1 MTDVALAAVKNIR
14 NQLLLYAIVETV
26 LLGVLLAVG
35 TEVPGGLAP
44 VVYAIACLILI
55 VAAGHFLIEYRTLVT
70 KSAAPTETRAISRP
84 QNVETF
90 AASDSR
96 EFRNRVEALIL
107 AARHVVLIGTGLNL
121 LNRDPFAREVILRAA
136 HGDCRLEIYLADPA
150 SPRVRM
156 RLAEEELGNYKPPVG
171 RKGLEIRLTTLL
183 AAWRSA
189 GRPSSIKIGL
199 FSHYLTM
206 ATLLIDDDYFVY
218 PYGFATLGN
227 FSPVLYLS
235 KTNPANAGFIE
246 FLELQYQLVKEH
258 SIDAETVVVHRSKK
272 RRRFDQLVPFA
283 LYYVPPAES
292 ALYEFGTKVLG
303 YDIRDRQLIKSPWSD
318 DVGSAAA
325 FGFHLTLADA
335 LYFFTEA
342 EVRAVVADLE
352 IRLQD
357 FASFDVGN
365 FRICERF
372 PDKRSV
378 SLRFD
383 DNSGSLEAL
392 HHELVHCAYSL
403 AAESDYSLGRAALT
417 RDSDSHRAATMI
429 KHYQAPYILGRFQ
442 PHFTL
447 ATNVEHKRQGPL
459 RAEVEKFAES
469 KQLESTVRIAR
480 LAVMSRDPGRDQWV
494 IIDEL
499 TLG

>member
-1 MTDVALAAVKNIR
+1 
-14 NQLLLYAIVETV
+14 
-26 LLGVLLAVG
+26 
-35 TEVPGGLAP
+35 
-44 VVYAIACLILI
+44 
-55 VAAGHFLIEYRTLVT
+55 
-70 KSAAPTETRAISRP
+70 
-84 QNVETF
+84 
-90 AASDSR
+90 
-96 EFRNRVEALIL
+96 
-107 AARHVVLIGTGLNL
+107 
-121 LNRDPFAREVILRAA
+121 
-136 HGDCRLEIYLADPA
+136 
-150 SPRVRM
+150 
-156 RLAEEELGNYKPPVG
+156 
-171 RKGLEIRLTTLL
+171 
-183 AAWRSA
+183 
-189 GRPSSIKIGL
+189 
-199 FSHYLTM
+199 M

-372 PDKRSV
+372 PDSGVSPFVSMTIQEVWKRCIT
-378 SLRFD
+378 SLYIVLTPWPPNPIIRW
-383 DNSGSLEAL
+383 
-392 HHELVHCAYSL
+392 
-403 AAESDYSLGRAALT
+403 AARRSPATLT
-417 RDSDSHRAATMI
+417 
-429 KHYQAPYILGRFQ
+429 
-442 PHFTL
+442 
-447 ATNVEHKRQGPL
+447 
-459 RAEVEKFAES
+459 
-469 KQLESTVRIAR
+469 
-480 LAVMSRDPGRDQWV
+480 V
-494 IIDEL
+494 IEQRR
-499 TLG
+499 